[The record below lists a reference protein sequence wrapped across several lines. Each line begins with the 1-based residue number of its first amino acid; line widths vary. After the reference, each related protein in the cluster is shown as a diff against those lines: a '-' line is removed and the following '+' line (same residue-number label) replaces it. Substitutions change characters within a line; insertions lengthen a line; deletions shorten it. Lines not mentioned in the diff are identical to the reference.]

1 MANHLNDDDLI
12 ALATG
17 DLPLRGH
24 VVDCSQCTTRLREFE
39 RTLELTAAA
48 PAQAE
53 WNSLLSSGFLHRV
66 RRGIERDGAKPGL
79 QLPMADWWRPAL
91 AGGAVALLLM
101 MAVQFT
107 MDESITAL
115 QQSPTA
121 GGQTLPVS
129 VMADRAV
136 DDIVPAETELL
147 GIEPGL
153 PEIERGE
160 EGTETGDDELLTL
173 IDAYLIDTA
182 SENELMHTLGDFE
195 SDVVVA
201 VVDL

>member
-12 ALATG
+12 ALAAG
-17 DLPLRGH
+17 DLPLPGH
-24 VVDCSQCTTRLREFE
+24 LVDCSQCTSRLREFE
-39 RTLELTAAA
+39 RTLELTTAA
-48 PAQAE
+48 PAHAE

-66 RRGIERDGAKPGL
+66 RRGIERDEARRGPQLLGA
-79 QLPMADWWRPAL
+79 QWWRPAL

-107 MDESITAL
+107 REESMIVL
-115 QQSPTA
+115 QQSSTA
-121 GGQTLPVS
+121 EGQALS
-129 VMADRAV
+129 LSAMADRAA
-136 DDIVPAETELL
+136 DLVPA
-147 GIEPGL
+147 
-153 PEIERGE
+153 
-160 EGTETGDDELLTL
+160 ETGDDEFLTL

-182 SENELMHTLGDFE
+182 SEDELMLTLGDFE

>member
-12 ALATG
+12 ALAAG
-17 DLPLRGH
+17 DLPLPGH
-24 VVDCSQCTTRLREFE
+24 LVDCSQCTSRLREFE
-39 RTLELTAAA
+39 RTLELTTAA
-48 PAQAE
+48 PAHAE

-66 RRGIERDGAKPGL
+66 RRGIERDEARRGPQLLGAH
-79 QLPMADWWRPAL
+79 WWRPAL

-107 MDESITAL
+107 REESMIVL
-115 QQSPTA
+115 QQSSTA
-121 GGQTLPVS
+121 EGQALS
-129 VMADRAV
+129 LSAMADRAA
-136 DDIVPAETELL
+136 DLVPAETGLL
-147 GIEPGL
+147 
-153 PEIERGE
+153 EIETELFEIESVETGM
-160 EGTETGDDELLTL
+160 ETGDDEFLTL

-182 SENELMHTLGDFE
+182 SEDELMLTLGDFE